1 MKVLLFEDQEIHPDA
16 VKILKDRGFEIITER
31 TDIYDRTQIE
41 AFFIRSYTN
50 ADSDLLQQFPNLR
63 FILRAGVGLD
73 NVDLKYCEQLKI
85 RVFNSPGSNANAVS
99 ELVICQMILL
109 LRDFPQQMS
118 LLRQGKWRSETFMG
132 TELKE
137 KTVGLVGC
145 GAIGRLVAEKLIA
158 FGVKDMICFDPFLDQ
173 ESLIPRHITKCEL
186 EEVFRKSDIIT
197 FHLPLN
203 SETRHEVDKKRLSLM
218 KKGAFI
224 VNTSR
229 GAVINEPDLIDALQ
243 TGALGGAALDVFENE
258 PHINPRLL
266 DFPNVVLTPHVGS
279 FSMESDREMSVEAV
293 LNFLKSLDSEKINGP
308 LH

>member
-1 MKVLLFEDQEIHPDA
+1 
-16 VKILKDRGFEIITER
+16 
-31 TDIYDRTQIE
+31 
-41 AFFIRSYTN
+41 
-50 ADSDLLQQFPNLR
+50 
-63 FILRAGVGLD
+63 
-73 NVDLKYCEQLKI
+73 
-85 RVFNSPGSNANAVS
+85 
-99 ELVICQMILL
+99 MILL
-109 LRDFPQQMS
+109 LRDFSQQMS
-118 LLRQGKWRSETFMG
+118 LLRRGKWRSEKFMG
-132 TELKE
+132 TELKA

-229 GAVINEPDLIDALQ
+229 GAVINELDLIDAIQ
-243 TGALGGAALDVFENE
+243 SGALGGAALDVFENE
-258 PHINPRLL
+258 PDINSRLL

-293 LNFLKSLDSEKINGP
+293 LNFLQALDSEGIKN
-308 LH
+308 